1 MKYALLSVFD
11 KTGIVPFAQALRDL
25 GFSLISTGGTY
36 KLLKENEIEVLEV
49 SELTQFPEMMDG
61 RVKTLHPKIHAGILH
76 RRHLPE
82 DLETLNQHAIPA
94 IDIVVNNL
102 YPFEAMLQQGKDEA
116 TMIENIDIG
125 GPSMIRAAAKNH
137 KDVAIVVDPSD
148 YDTVIQGLKEGK
160 LDIEFRKQLAAKAF
174 SHTAYYDGM
183 ISCYFNHLLGNAF
196 PERFARP
203 LKLEASMRYGEN
215 PHQKAAYYRD
225 GYQTQDHAFDFEQL
239 HGKEISY
246 NNMNDL
252 TGAVMML
259 KEFERPC
266 AVGVKHSNPT
276 GIACHDDINVA
287 YDRMIACD
295 DVSIFGGIIALN
307 RAVTTHI
314 AENINTMFMEIVI
327 APDFEAE
334 ALEILKQKK
343 NIRLI
348 KSPNIMQAQFP
359 ELKYKDVINGALVQ
373 ENDTILFEDF
383 RAVSKRQPTEKE
395 KADMIFGMK
404 AVKHISSNG
413 VVLVKDEGTVGYGF
427 GEVRRS
433 WAVEK
438 SIERG
443 AGHLDGSIL
452 ASDAFFF
459 EDTVELLHANGIRAA
474 ISPGGSIHDE
484 TVIALCDQYDMV
496 LVFTGTRHF
505 RH

>member
-1 MKYALLSVFD
+1 
-11 KTGIVPFAQALRDL
+11 
-25 GFSLISTGGTY
+25 
-36 KLLKENEIEVLEV
+36 V
-49 SELTQFPEMMDG
+49 SEITQFPEMMAG

-76 RRHLPE
+76 RRDNPE
-82 DLETLNQHAIPA
+82 DYQERDARQIPS

-102 YPFEAMLQQGKDEA
+102 YPFEAMLQQGKDES
-116 TMIENIDIG
+116 TLIENIDIG

-137 KDVAIVVDPSD
+137 KDVAIVVDPND
-148 YDTVIQGLKEGK
+148 YAEFCQRLQTDTVDELY
-160 LDIEFRKQLAAKAF
+160 RKALAAKAF
-174 SHTAYYDGM
+174 SHTAYYDSI
-183 ISCYFNHLLGNAF
+183 ISSYFNKQVGFTF

-225 GYQTQDHAFDFEQL
+225 GFESREFGFDFEQL

-276 GIACHDDINVA
+276 GIACGDDIDIA
-287 YDRMIACD
+287 FDKMIACD

-307 RAVTTHI
+307 RKVIKHI
-314 AENINTMFMEIVI
+314 AERINTFFMEIVI
-327 APDFEAE
+327 APDFEAK
-334 ALEILKQKK
+334 AFDILAQKK

-348 KSPNIMQAQFP
+348 KSANLIHAQFP
-359 ELKYKDVINGALVQ
+359 DLKYKDVINGTLLQ
-373 ENDTILFEDF
+373 DNDKLLYQAFKV
-383 RAVSKRQPTEKE
+383 VSERQPTPKE
-395 KADMIFGMK
+395 IEDMIFGMK

-438 SIERG
+438 AIERG
-443 AGHLDGSIL
+443 LGNLDGTVL

-459 EDTVELLHANGIRAA
+459 EDTVELLHANGIKAA
-474 ISPGGSIHDE
+474 ISPGGLMHDQA
-484 TVIALCDQYDMV
+484 VIDLCNQYNLA
-496 LVFTGTRHF
+496 LVFTETRHF